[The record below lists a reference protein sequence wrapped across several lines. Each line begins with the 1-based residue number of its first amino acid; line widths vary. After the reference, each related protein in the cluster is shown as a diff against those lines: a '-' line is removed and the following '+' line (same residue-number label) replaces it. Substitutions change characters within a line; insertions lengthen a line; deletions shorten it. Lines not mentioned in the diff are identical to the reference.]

1 MTRKGPDI
9 QTSDD
14 LDLARAAAGGDGS
27 AFDELYRAHADAAW
41 RVAFAVTGNRD
52 DAADAVADAFT
63 RFLTALTS
71 GRLADLAN
79 VRAYL
84 LSTTRNAAIDV
95 LRRNGRLQ
103 PMDDLPHAEVGSLNA
118 GPSDRVLDGLD
129 AAFVST
135 AFLSLPER
143 WRSVLWLTE
152 VEEMSPADVAMLMG
166 VSANNAA
173 QLAVRARAGLRQ
185 RFLQAH
191 VRDEADSKCAFT
203 LDRLGAYVGGA
214 LAPRDIAKVDQHL
227 AGCDSCRAVQEEL
240 ADLGT
245 TLRRVAMPLPLALGA
260 LAWRHW
266 LDVSSASE
274 AGLRVV
280 TGMRGQR
287 PLTGVSVGLLGLGII
302 ALGILGHPNLGL
314 AGAAPHQL
322 AGPAIGSRPVILAE
336 DRAAA
341 QAPAPAL
348 ALAVPGLP
356 ALPATSATVP
366 GSAAGAAG
374 PGTGTGSGGTTGPGG
389 SATPGSP
396 AGGSSPAP
404 GTPAPSAP
412 TGPTLQLSTQINL
425 APAPA
430 SATLGAGQ
438 GTGSATGAAVSTPA
452 TSQSAGSPPP
462 SSPSQSSTPS
472 ATVSA
477 TAPGTGSTSA
487 TLPSAGGSSAGGSSA
502 ELPVAA
508 KVPLP

>member
-1 MTRKGPDI
+1 MAQKVSDI
-9 QTSDD
+9 RTADD
-14 LDLARAAAGGDGS
+14 LDLARAAATGDGS

-63 RFLTALTS
+63 RFLSALTG

-84 LSTTRNAAIDV
+84 LTTTRNAAIDV

-103 PMDDLPHAEVGSLNA
+103 PLDDLGQSEIGSLSA
-118 GPSDRVLDGLD
+118 GPSDRVVEGLD

-152 VEEMSPADVAMLMG
+152 VEGMSAADVAMLMG

-191 VRDEADSKCAFT
+191 VREEAEGKCSFT

-214 LAPRDIAKVDQHL
+214 LAPRDVAKVDQHL
-227 AGCDSCRAVQEEL
+227 AGCPSCRAVQEEL

-245 TLRRVAMPLPLALGA
+245 TLRRVALPLPLALGA
-260 LAWRHW
+260 LAWKHW
-266 LDVSSASE
+266 RDTSSASE
-274 AGLRVV
+274 TGRRVI

-302 ALGILGHPNLGL
+302 ALGILGHPNIGL

-322 AGPAIGSRPVILAE
+322 AGPSIGSRPVILAE
-336 DRAAA
+336 DQAAA
-341 QAPAPAL
+341 QPAAPAL
-348 ALAVPGLP
+348 PLAVTGLP
-356 ALPATSATVP
+356 AA
-366 GSAAGAAG
+366 SAATTAAT
-374 PGTGTGSGGTTGPGG
+374 PGQTTGSGGTTGSG
-389 SATPGSP
+389 SGGSP
-396 AGGSSPAP
+396 APSAPSGGSSPAP
-404 GTPAPSAP
+404 GTTPP
-412 TGPTLQLSTQINL
+412 TSPTSGPTLQLSTQINL
-425 APAPA
+425 APAPIL
-430 SATLGAGQ
+430 ATLGAGQ
-438 GTGSATGAAVSTPA
+438 GTGSSTGAAVSTPA

-472 ATVSA
+472 ASVSA

-487 TLPSAGGSSAGGSSA
+487 TLPAANNSSVDLAVAGNVS
-502 ELPVAA
+502 
-508 KVPLP
+508 VPLP

>member
-1 MTRKGPDI
+1 MTQKGPDI

-14 LDLARAAAGGDGS
+14 LDLARAAAAGDGS

-63 RFLTALTS
+63 RFLSALTA

-84 LSTTRNAAIDV
+84 LTTTRNAAIDV

-103 PMDDLPHAEVGSLNA
+103 PLDDLPLVESGSLSA
-118 GPSDRVLDGLD
+118 GPSDRVVDGLD

-191 VRDEADSKCAFT
+191 VRDEAEGKCAFT

-214 LAPRDIAKVDQHL
+214 LAPRDVAKVDQHL
-227 AGCDSCRAVQEEL
+227 AGCASCRDVQEEV

-260 LAWRHW
+260 LAWKHW
-266 LDVSSASE
+266 LNVSSASE
-274 AGLRVV
+274 AGRRVV

-314 AGAAPHQL
+314 AGAGPHQL
-322 AGPAIGSRPVILAE
+322 EGPPIGSRPVILAE
-336 DRAAA
+336 DQAAA
-341 QAPAPAL
+341 EAPAPAL
-348 ALAVPGLP
+348 TLAIPGLP
-356 ALPATSATVP
+356 APAATSATAP
-366 GSAAGAAG
+366 GSAAGGTG

-389 SATPGSP
+389 PPAPGS
-396 AGGSSPAP
+396 SSPAP
-404 GTPAPSAP
+404 GTPAPGAP
-412 TGPTLQLSTQINL
+412 TGPTLQLSTQIDL
-425 APAPA
+425 APAPVA
-430 SATLGAGQ
+430 ATLGAGQ

-452 TSQSAGSPPP
+452 ASQSAGSPPP

-472 ATVSA
+472 ATVSS

-487 TLPSAGGSSAGGSSA
+487 TVPSAGGSSTSSA
-502 ELPVAA
+502 PVELPVAA
-508 KVPLP
+508 QGSVPLP